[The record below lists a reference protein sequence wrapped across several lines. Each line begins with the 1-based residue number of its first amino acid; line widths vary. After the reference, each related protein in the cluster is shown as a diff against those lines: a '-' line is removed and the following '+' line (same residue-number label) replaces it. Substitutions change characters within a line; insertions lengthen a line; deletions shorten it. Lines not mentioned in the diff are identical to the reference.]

1 MTTWKFDNSV
11 ADRFQHEAN
20 THIPDYQR
28 VIELCVQYC
37 DNYYTK
43 NSAIIDVGSALGH
56 TLYSFTQLGFTNIS
70 GVESST
76 DMIEKSFL
84 KQNVI
89 CSDAFPSNN
98 YDVVLMNWTLHFIQ
112 DKLAYLQSVYDNLN
126 HNGTLILTDKVTQS
140 TRMKEMYYNFK
151 RNNGVSDEYI
161 LEKEARLRGYMH
173 TENVQWYIDS
183 LQSVG
188 FTVEILSARFNF
200 VTFLCYKE

>member
-37 DNYYTK
+37 DNYYAK
-43 NSAIIDVGSALGH
+43 DSKIIDVGSALGH
-56 TLYSFTQLGFTNIS
+56 TLYSFSQAGFTNIS
-70 GVESST
+70 GVESSP
-76 DMIEKSFL
+76 DMITKSFL

-89 CSDAFPSNN
+89 CSGTFPNN
-98 YDVVLMNWTLHFIQ
+98 DYDVVLINWTLHFIQ

-126 HNGTLILTDKVTQS
+126 HKGSLILTDKVTQS
-140 TRMKEMYYNFK
+140 SRMKDMYYNFK
-151 RNNGVSDEYI
+151 RSNGVSNEYI
-161 LEKEARLRGYMH
+161 LEKEARLQGYMH
-173 TENVQWYIDS
+173 TENIQWYVDS
-183 LQSVG
+183 LEQLG

-200 VTFLCYKE
+200 VTFLCFKD